1 MEFGTVSRRQARRYL
16 AARRAGGFR
25 LLHDLG
31 GAFYAV
37 GATSWYRLR
46 ATAAPVP
53 TEAHVLHAAL
63 RAYGV
68 TDSFTNSGGGVHY
81 VVVPLGPV
89 PAEPLDSCHITIAAG
104 EHTQRHPQDHEE
116 AFTAWLC
123 DDAGNPVGGPLYLGV
138 STDCAMDAA
147 LCAKAVAGWL
157 ARH

>member
-1 MEFGTVSRRQARRYL
+1 MR
-16 AARRAGGFR
+16 
-25 LLHDLG
+25 DLG

-37 GATSWYRLR
+37 SAASWYRLR
-46 ATAAPVP
+46 ATAAPAP

-68 TDSFTNSGGGVHY
+68 TNSFTNSGGGTHY

-89 PAEPLDSCHITIAAG
+89 PDEPLAGCHIGIAAG

-116 AFTAWLC
+116 TFTAWLC
-123 DDAGNPVGGPLYLGV
+123 DDAGRPVGEPLYLGLGA
-138 STDCAMDAA
+138 DCATDAA

-157 ARH
+157 ARR